1 MQASP
6 LLEKLDWIFTS
17 PRWTTTFPNTMAAP
31 MAHIG
36 SDHVPILIDVGTF
49 IPKSKIFRFENLWLN
64 FDGLDEVVSDCW
76 RNNGIF
82 KNSAQDITTRFKSL
96 RYGIKKWSKSL
107 SQLTTTINNCSY
119 VLALLDGLEEQRILF
134 VAEAN
139 FRKILK
145 KHQSKLLEAK
155 RIYWRK
161 RANIRWAKLGD
172 ENTIFFSHGSYQEL
186 QIQLYQ

>member
-1 MQASP
+1 
-6 LLEKLDWIFTS
+6 
-17 PRWTTTFPNTMAAP
+17 
-31 MAHIG
+31 
-36 SDHVPILIDVGTF
+36 
-49 IPKSKIFRFENLWLN
+49 
-64 FDGLDEVVSDCW
+64 
-76 RNNGIF
+76 
-82 KNSAQDITTRFKSL
+82 L

-107 SQLTTTINNCSY
+107 SQLTTTINDCSY
-119 VLALLDGLEEQRILF
+119 VLALLDGHKEQRILS

-139 FRKILK
+139 FRKVLN

-155 RIYWRK
+155 MIYWRK